1 MKSVTGVGVLA
12 VVVMCVYGFAQS
24 QGTVER
30 NANLRAQPS
39 VRSARI
45 GTLPKGSSVTLLTPH
60 AKDGFYHVRG
70 AAGEGWVSARLMK
83 VAAAPPSS
91 RKLVRRPVSAEL
103 EPHLTAA
110 MATGGKCATDL
121 ASCPNNG
128 CSPADSP
135 HGLLNQLK
143 RTVPTG
149 TSAAMLTF
157 DDFAALQQQ
166 ADSLVGEDKELTA
179 EDRAQLRNLTVANG
193 QVSEG
198 DVVSL
203 VGYLVGTPHP
213 NTGESVNCNLHG
225 EPNNDYHIPISN
237 DPANTDF
244 QGIVVE
250 MIPQSRLDN
259 WNLANLTQ
267 TESNQQLVM
276 VTGALFYDNLHNV
289 NADPNN
295 PKGGQPHRFA
305 LWEIHPITQFVVCS
319 KPDNTCDP
327 AQSGDWGP
335 LGGGQ

>member
-1 MKSVTGVGVLA
+1 MKSVTRVSVLV
-12 VVVMCVYGFAQS
+12 VVVMSVQAFAQS
-24 QGTVER
+24 QGTLEK
-30 NANLRAQPS
+30 NANLRAHPS

-45 GTLPKGSSVTLLTPH
+45 ATLPKGSTVTLLAPH
-60 AKDGFYHVRG
+60 AQAGFYHVRG
-70 AAGEGWVSARLMK
+70 SSGEGWVSSRLVK
-83 VAAAPPSS
+83 VAAAS
-91 RKLVRRPVSAEL
+91 RKLVHRPMSIEP
-103 EPHLTAA
+103 EPHLTVA
-110 MATGGKCATDL
+110 MAAAGKCSTDL

-149 TSAAMLTF
+149 TSAVVLTF

-166 ADSLVGEDKELTA
+166 ADNLVGEDKELTA
-179 EDRAQLRNLTVANG
+179 DNRAQLRNLTVANG

-225 EPNNDYHIPISN
+225 GPNNDYHIPVTN
-237 DPANTDF
+237 DPANSDF
-244 QGIVVE
+244 QGVVVE
-250 MIPQSRLDN
+250 MIPQSRPDN
-259 WNLANLTQ
+259 WSVGNLTQ
-267 TESNQQLVM
+267 IESNQQLVM
-276 VTGALFYDNLHNV
+276 VTGALFYDNLHLV
-289 NADPNN
+289 NDDPNN

-305 LWEIHPITQFVVCS
+305 LWEIHPVTQFVVCS

-327 AQSGDWGP
+327 AQSGDWVP